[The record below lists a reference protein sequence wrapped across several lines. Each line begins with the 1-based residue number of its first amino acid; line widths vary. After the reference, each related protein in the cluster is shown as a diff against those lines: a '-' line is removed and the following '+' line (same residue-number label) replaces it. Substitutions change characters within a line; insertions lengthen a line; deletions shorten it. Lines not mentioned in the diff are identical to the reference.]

1 MEGMFLCKRDQQDIQ
16 PGIAFMSTRRTK
28 PNKGD
33 WRKLIKLMGFLEYT
47 KNDVTFLSADDSN
60 CLYWFVDAAFAV
72 HEDFKSHTG
81 AVFSLGKGSIIS
93 MSTKQKINTRSSTEA
108 ELVALDDAQAKILWT
123 KLFIKAQD
131 HTIRINIVYRD
142 NQSSMKLEQNG
153 KESSGKRTR
162 HFSIKYFYAT
172 DLIKRGMMKIIY
184 CPTEL
189 MVGDYMSK
197 PLVRTQ
203 FNNFRAW
210 IMNQPR

>member
-1 MEGMFLCKRDQQDIQ
+1 M
-16 PGIAFMSTRRTK
+16 
-28 PNKGD
+28 
-33 WRKLIKLMGFLEYT
+33 
-47 KNDVTFLSADDSN
+47 V
-60 CLYWFVDAAFAV
+60 
-72 HEDFKSHTG
+72 
-81 AVFSLGKGSIIS
+81 
-93 MSTKQKINTRSSTEA
+93 STKQKINTRSSTEA
-108 ELVALDDAQAKILWT
+108 ELVALDNAPAKVLWT